1 MLLDIIDLDKLRRAI
16 LYLLVIGIALWLQTG
31 VFSRIAPLGVKP
43 MFLPAVVVAI
53 GLWEDG
59 VWGGVLGLV
68 AGVGCDLALAGST
81 VLFLILL
88 AAVGFFS
95 GVLAEFFI
103 NRRFFAFLL
112 LSAAALLL
120 TAFCQAFPLWAFRGA
135 APAALAPV
143 ALLQA
148 AWSLPFAVPA
158 YFAARAVSGRAKI
171 EG

>member
-31 VFSRIAPLGVKP
+31 VFSRIALLGVKP
-43 MFLPAVVVAI
+43 MFVPAVVVAI

-68 AGVGCDLALAGST
+68 AGIGCDLALAGST

-103 NRRFFAFLL
+103 NRRFLAFLL
-112 LSAAALLL
+112 LSVAALLL
-120 TAFCQAFPLWAFRGA
+120 TAFCQAFPLWAFHGA
-135 APAALAPV
+135 APGALASV

-158 YFAARAVSGRAKI
+158 YFSARAVSGRAKI